1 VRIVDFLELIADLV
15 DDHTGGTLGPVK
27 APAVDVLR
35 CCARSLDASRPAE
48 RAANRAALD
57 RTLPRLRSLARG
69 HYRDDVQMI
78 LGAPDDG
85 TAVGIGRRLL
95 GNRVIATTIGVIGR
109 VIAAAAAAD
118 ARPVWARALG
128 LRLPATGF
136 ADRLSPATVAGTATV
151 SAFLAVR
158 SVAAHNGVRMGAGLA
173 LAVAVTH
180 LHQFEHGFWVVVGTM
195 LVLSSSALSTRTKT
209 VQAVVGTALGIVV
222 GGLIVAGL
230 GTAPVVLWLLVPITI
245 FAATYLPRFVSFTV
259 AQAAGAMN
267 LLIILSLM
275 IPTGWRIG
283 LLRVENI
290 ALGAAVGM
298 AASLLLWPRGATAAI
313 TALIEA
319 ALDVNVRYLRAAVL
333 RVTGGHSEG
342 TDAELAALSH
352 DAVVGSRRLDD
363 AVRHYLSETGSGADV
378 RTPVVRAA
386 NRATWVR
393 LAADMIADIRT
404 LPATEACPSVR
415 AVLESRLA
423 FVTEQL
429 SGHGDAASQPMVE
442 EFVRALRAE
451 TTDHQQAVEAAQPLV
466 TAAANLAQLEMV
478 SAGRSE
484 TVSAATSSAAE

>member
-1 VRIVDFLELIADLV
+1 
-15 DDHTGGTLGPVK
+15 
-27 APAVDVLR
+27 
-35 CCARSLDASRPAE
+35 
-48 RAANRAALD
+48 
-57 RTLPRLRSLARG
+57 
-69 HYRDDVQMI
+69 
-78 LGAPDDG
+78 
-85 TAVGIGRRLL
+85 
-95 GNRVIATTIGVIGR
+95 
-109 VIAAAAAAD
+109 
-118 ARPVWARALG
+118 
-128 LRLPATGF
+128 
-136 ADRLSPATVAGTATV
+136 
-151 SAFLAVR
+151 
-158 SVAAHNGVRMGAGLA
+158 LA

-333 RVTGGHSEG
+333 GVTGGHSEG

-404 LPATEACPSVR
+404 LPPTGACPSVR
-415 AVLESRLA
+415 AVLEARLA

-451 TTDHQQAVEAAQPLV
+451 TTDHHQAVEAAQPLV